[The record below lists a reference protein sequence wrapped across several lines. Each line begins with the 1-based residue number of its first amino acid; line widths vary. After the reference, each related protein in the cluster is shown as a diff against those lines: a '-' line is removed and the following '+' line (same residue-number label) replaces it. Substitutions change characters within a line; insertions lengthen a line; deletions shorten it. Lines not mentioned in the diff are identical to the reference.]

1 MTRIVYLLITI
12 LMWCHIQGVHSRPRV
27 GVVLSGGGAK
37 GTAHIGALRVIEEA
51 GVPID
56 IIVGTSMGSIIGGL
70 YAIGYSTE
78 QLDSIV
84 MAQDWNIMLS
94 DKVSPKK
101 QSLQSRESNSQ
112 YILSVPFFEK
122 PKDMISGGV
131 IKGRNIGQMLWH
143 LTEGYHDSIDF
154 NKLPIPFACVAQDL
168 VTGDEVVFRS
178 GVLPIA
184 IRSSMSI
191 PGVFAPVSYNGQLLI
206 DGGLVNNYPVD
217 IARQMGADIVIGV
230 DVQDPMKNA
239 KELQESIIAQL
250 SQLIDLQGKDR
261 WQKNI
266 ANSDV
271 YIKVNVKGY
280 NTASFTT
287 TAIDTLIE
295 RGEKAARLKMD
306 TLRIISNQLGKITKA
321 STTPSAPPY
330 YIYSNN
336 IQQSEH
342 ADALKTL
349 IGEAPTSSINVGFR
363 FDNEELAALIFNG
376 QISKGIKKNHELAV
390 TLRLGKRVF
399 GDINYSL
406 RLSKDWKLSTGYRFT
421 YNDFSI
427 YQKGDKAYNIDLK
440 NHSVKAGISKS
451 WKVTTLRFG
460 GVFQHYNYGS
470 FLYRMGN
477 NSTTSIDREGFL
489 MLGTQYDINTM
500 NDIYFPTKGN
510 KLALEYHYAIPT
522 DGHKKTFHVAEI
534 HWYAAYSFNSRFTLL
549 PRLEG
554 RYLTTE
560 NTIAEMNTLGGQES
574 GKYFKQQIIFYGIN
588 NFEITRKTLAVA
600 GIEARQRIGKR
611 HYLSGVFN
619 IGLTS
624 NDWAH
629 FFKNSFGK
637 NEEKGFHAWGGA
649 IKYDLRTFFGPIG
662 VTLQFSDRAKFSGY
676 VRAGFNF

>member
-250 SQLIDLQGKDR
+250 SQLIDLQGKGR

-287 TAIDTLIE
+287 TAIDSLIE

-321 STTPSAPPY
+321 STTPAAPPY

-406 RLSKDWKLSTGYRFT
+406 RLNKDWKLSTGYRFT

-510 KLALEYHYAIPT
+510 KLTLEYHYAIPT

>member
-12 LMWCHIQGVHSRPRV
+12 LMWCHIQGIHSRPRV

-306 TLRIISNQLGKITKA
+306 TLQIIGKQLGKITK
-321 STTPSAPPY
+321 TPTPTPAPPY

-349 IGEAPTSSINVGFR
+349 IGETPTSSINVGFR